1 MNILTEDKIAVRI
14 PDLISRYR
22 ANCAWGTFV
31 QGNTG
36 DMNIIKAQQAGL
48 TKGSIVELALCYVDN
63 KILTFKPHY
72 ENEQFTEIWGIPVT
86 GEIKE
91 QFPDNASELITF
103 LMHRQSKDKFN
114 ELIEIFNRS
123 AFGSW
128 INEGMKGDPD
138 AYVIDKLSEFFFSNI
153 FRFEMVSVKGEY
165 GTYYYIQ
172 TTYRKPV
179 DNELAYLNIAKKL
192 YQLQIEGNG
201 YCQDPR
207 IEENHIKC
215 MMAINKTKALIEA
228 K

>member
-31 QGNTG
+31 HGNTG
-36 DMNIIKAQQAGL
+36 DLNIIKAQKAGL
-48 TKGSIVELALCYVDN
+48 TKGSFVELALCYIDN

-72 ENEQFTEIWGIPVT
+72 ENESFTEIWGIPVK
-86 GEIKE
+86 GEIKD
-91 QFPDNASELITF
+91 QFPENASELTTF
-103 LMHRQSKDKFN
+103 LLHRQSQDKFK
-114 ELIEIFNRS
+114 EMLETFHREAFN
-123 AFGSW
+123 AW

-138 AYVIDKLSEFFFSNI
+138 AYVIDKLSEFFFTNI

-165 GTYYYIQ
+165 GNYYYIE
-172 TTYRKPV
+172 TTYRKPDDKEV
-179 DNELAYLNIAKKL
+179 HFLNIAKKL

-215 MMAINKTKALIEA
+215 MMAMNETKSLVEA